1 MISLDESKFIFEE
14 RKEEVKKFSDFLN
27 LLINKRPVFK
37 VDDEEISIEIS
48 LTHIL
53 KAQGYL
59 ILYNLVESTIA
70 NTISSVHYELYQ
82 KEISFDGL
90 PKNLQKNLLQQLCK
104 EGFSSIAP
112 IDSNSTLSNE
122 IIKNSYNKKV
132 LFSGNIDRQFVTKLS
147 QNYGFQTENTEFK
160 KTGHGI
166 FMTQVKEQRN
176 NLAHG
181 NISFTECGRN
191 TSIDELLRAFEQIPN
206 FLDDFISKWYG
217 VVDLIGI
224 QDLRGIMDK
233 YKITPD
239 MRAIVFCKTREM
251 TMALLKWIEQTPE
264 LAILSP
270 NRLVGANASAEKG
283 GKCI

>member
-1 MISLDESKFIFEE
+1 MTSLDESKFIFEE

-37 VDDEEISIEIS
+37 VDDEEGVIQIS

-82 KEISFDGL
+82 KEISFDRL

-112 IDSNSTLSNE
+112 IDSNSMLSNE

-132 LFSGNIDRQFVTKLS
+132 LFSGNIDRLFVTKLS
-147 QNYGFQTENTEFK
+147 KNYGFQIENTDFE
-160 KTGHGI
+160 KTGHGH
-166 FMTQVKEQRN
+166 FMTKVKEKRN
-176 NLAHG
+176 ALAHG
-181 NISFTECGRN
+181 DISFTECGRN
-191 TSIDELLRAFEQIPN
+191 TSTDELLRAFEQIPN
-206 FLDDFISKWYG
+206 FLDDFISN
-217 VVDLIGI
+217 IE
-224 QDLRGIMDK
+224 
-233 YKITPD
+233 
-239 MRAIVFCKTREM
+239 EM
-251 TMALLKWIEQTPE
+251 
-264 LAILSP
+264 LS
-270 NRLVGANASAEKG
+270 SY
-283 GKCI
+283 

>member
-70 NTISSVHYELYQ
+70 NTVSSVHYELYQ
-82 KEISFDGL
+82 KEISFDRL

-147 QNYGFQTENTEFK
+147 QN
-160 KTGHGI
+160 
-166 FMTQVKEQRN
+166 
-176 NLAHG
+176 
-181 NISFTECGRN
+181 
-191 TSIDELLRAFEQIPN
+191 
-206 FLDDFISKWYG
+206 
-217 VVDLIGI
+217 
-224 QDLRGIMDK
+224 
-233 YKITPD
+233 
-239 MRAIVFCKTREM
+239 
-251 TMALLKWIEQTPE
+251 
-264 LAILSP
+264 
-270 NRLVGANASAEKG
+270 
-283 GKCI
+283 

>member
-82 KEISFDGL
+82 KEISFDRL

-181 NISFTECGRN
+181 NISFTE
-191 TSIDELLRAFEQIPN
+191 
-206 FLDDFISKWYG
+206 
-217 VVDLIGI
+217 
-224 QDLRGIMDK
+224 
-233 YKITPD
+233 
-239 MRAIVFCKTREM
+239 
-251 TMALLKWIEQTPE
+251 
-264 LAILSP
+264 
-270 NRLVGANASAEKG
+270 
-283 GKCI
+283 